1 MKAYYQWVPFMLFLQ
16 SIMFYLPHIIYK
28 SVEGG
33 KIKVRIRE
41 EKLRR
46 QEAEERKQLRHAIFA
61 VGKHWTHWNL
71 LGKCGSLTR
80 NVVTYVT

>member
-33 KIKVRIRE
+33 KIKVMRRE
-41 EKLRR
+41 IITRGGGSRLRCARNQYLRLANSR
-46 QEAEERKQLRHAIFA
+46 QTGIYFESAEA
-61 VGKHWTHWNL
+61 
-71 LGKCGSLTR
+71 
-80 NVVTYVT
+80 